1 MKMIGAVGFSPS
13 FFSVAGNVSNIGNGV
28 STSTSV
34 ISSSSLVETGGLT
47 KEGVAFLALLA
58 MADDEEK
65 KLTLA
70 QRMALLAVLLG
81 AVEHTNLLNINTFSM
96 SMSASVDSSGMLL
109 GYESSGASVSA
120 SPVVGA
126 LFNASI

>member
-1 MKMIGAVGFSPS
+1 M
-13 FFSVAGNVSNIGNGV
+13 
-28 STSTSV
+28 
-34 ISSSSLVETGGLT
+34 
-47 KEGVAFLALLA
+47 AFLALLA